1 MRVSLV
7 LWCAVELS
15 APPRLRLSN
24 SVVGPVTVAPG
35 VTAPTQMLEASNVGD
50 GALALTLTV
59 ESGVSWLAASAG
71 APQGTQNAA
80 LQLPCY
86 PLQFQLKTAG
96 LAAGAYSREVSASA
110 PPAEAAAPGGGVVV
124 RVGPPGQ
131 RSLDLYMAPGS
142 TYDTPVFPGNG
153 TTCFTARGGC
163 PGVSA
168 ATQDGG
174 TWLSVAVYQPGT
186 FRIYGSYMIHL
197 APPAGMAP

>member
-1 MRVSLV
+1 MRVLLV

-15 APPRLRLSN
+15 AAPRLRLSN

-71 APQGTQNAA
+71 APQGCQNAA

-96 LAAGAYSREVSASA
+96 LAEGAYTAEVTVSDPHAEDA
-110 PPAEAAAPGGGVVV
+110 PQVVVVMV

-131 RSLDLYMAPGS
+131 RSLDLYMA
-142 TYDTPVFPGNG
+142 
-153 TTCFTARGGC
+153 
-163 PGVSA
+163 
-168 ATQDGG
+168 
-174 TWLSVAVYQPGT
+174 
-186 FRIYGSYMIHL
+186 
-197 APPAGMAP
+197 